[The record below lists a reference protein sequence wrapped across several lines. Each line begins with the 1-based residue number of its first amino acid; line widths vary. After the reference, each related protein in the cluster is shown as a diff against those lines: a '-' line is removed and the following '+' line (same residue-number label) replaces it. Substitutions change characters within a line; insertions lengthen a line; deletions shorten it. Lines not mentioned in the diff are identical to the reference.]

1 MKAKKINAVPGS
13 GWIVVRIR
21 GTSII
26 INTTIISLL
35 LFKSVWIMLKN
46 FDKNKAVPNLAS
58 SLGWKLIGPR
68 AYHDFAPP
76 LSTPKIN
83 KPIRSIID
91 KKYIIDVEFQ

>member
-1 MKAKKINAVPGS
+1 
-13 GWIVVRIR
+13 
-21 GTSII
+21 
-26 INTTIISLL
+26 
-35 LFKSVWIMLKN
+35 MLKN

-83 KPIRSIID
+83 RPIRSIID
-91 KKYIIDVEFQ
+91 KKYITDVELSIRLLYLYYSLNPSE